1 MRNIDGSE
9 KSGSGTILRYAL
21 TFAAVLGED
30 VRISRIRARR
40 DKPGLRPQHLAA
52 VKACADVSAARVEGA
67 RVGSSELVFRPG
79 AAIRGGEYRW
89 DIGTAGSTTML
100 ALALLPLLAFA
111 DSSTSFVVTGGVFQD
126 FAPSPFHMRNVLME
140 TLRKMAIDADLEI
153 VRPGYVPAGNGE
165 IRVTIKPTGQCASAL
180 SLPSQG
186 KAGQVRGVAISS
198 HLSEQRVSE
207 RMANACANALSA
219 QGLTSSFD
227 IMNDGSSSQPGAALA
242 IWTETS
248 TGCRI
253 GADQAGQR
261 GRPSE
266 SIGRHVADSLI
277 ADLESG
283 ATVDRFLA
291 DQLVI
296 FTAMAEG
303 VSEFR
308 IPALTD
314 HVDANL
320 WLVEEFGVR
329 TRLEGKRLLV
339 EGLGLR
345 R

>member
-1 MRNIDGSE
+1 M
-9 KSGSGTILRYAL
+9 
-21 TFAAVLGED
+21 
-30 VRISRIRARR
+30 
-40 DKPGLRPQHLAA
+40 
-52 VKACADVSAARVEGA
+52 
-67 RVGSSELVFRPG
+67 
-79 AAIRGGEYRW
+79 
-89 DIGTAGSTTML
+89 
-100 ALALLPLLAFA
+100 PLLAFA

-165 IRVTIKPTGQCASAL
+165 IRVTVKPTGQCASAL

-186 KAGQVRGVAISS
+186 KVGQVRGVAISS
-198 HLSEQRVSE
+198 HLSEQKVSE
-207 RMANACANALSA
+207 RMANACTNALSA
-219 QGLTSSFD
+219 NGLTSSFD
-227 IMNDGSSSQPGAALA
+227 IMKDGSSSQPGAALA

-248 TGCRI
+248 TGCRL
-253 GADQAGQR
+253 GADEAGQR
-261 GRPSE
+261 GRTSE
-266 SIGRHVADSLI
+266 SIGRRVADSLV

-296 FTAMAEG
+296 FAAMAEG

-329 TRLEGKRLLV
+329 TRLEGQGLLV